1 MGSGP
6 NNHVTSD
13 LNNLSLKNDYKGKG
27 KLIIVNGQKLSISHI
42 GATIIDSNAQSKPFH
57 LNNILHVPHIT
68 KNLLSISQ
76 LTKDNNVITLL

>member
-42 GATIIDSNAQSKPFH
+42 GATIIDSNEQSKPLH
-57 LNNILHVPHIT
+57 LNNILHIHRISENVSCVIGS
-68 KNLLSISQ
+68 LLQ
-76 LTKDNNVITLL
+76 